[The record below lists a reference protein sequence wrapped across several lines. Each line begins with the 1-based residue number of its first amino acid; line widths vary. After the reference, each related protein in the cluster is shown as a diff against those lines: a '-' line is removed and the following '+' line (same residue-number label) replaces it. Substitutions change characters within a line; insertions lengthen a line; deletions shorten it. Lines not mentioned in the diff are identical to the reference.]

1 MLVEIQSVFKRIY
14 EIVEKSGYEFAYRTI
29 QKILPKIH
37 GNNKEIGGLLEE
49 LGALCVEYNLPLS
62 REKIEKMKG
71 KLAQIQY
78 ASFI

>member
-1 MLVEIQSVFKRIY
+1 MSL
-14 EIVEKSGYEFAYRTI
+14 I